1 MNILRTCFLLSHI
14 EEPIKQCNEGKCV
27 TGISDCSINRH
38 CGLLLANGSFTNGLI
53 QTSDN
58 KVTVLALGNLTNLP
72 LTITLVGHGG
82 QGQGGGAGSGYIKQ
96 YNLNLY
102 ESLTELRVEV
112 PEVPVPPSYNSKST
126 KVSLAEAD
134 ILLDQAEAGGNG
146 YIDGGNGYSGGGC
159 RGYYGYGGSDGGS
172 GLCGNDNSEPGQ
184 GSGLNISELR
194 FHNFELR

>member
-1 MNILRTCFLLSHI
+1 MIWLNFLKTASY
-14 EEPIKQCNEGKCV
+14 
-27 TGISDCSINRH
+27 
-38 CGLLLANGSFTNGLI
+38 
-53 QTSDN
+53 
-58 KVTVLALGNLTNLP
+58 
-72 LTITLVGHGG
+72 
-82 QGQGGGAGSGYIKQ
+82 GGGGGGSGYITQ

-112 PEVPVPPSYNSKST
+112 PSSTNSNFA
-126 KVSLAEAD
+126 KVSLAEAN
-134 ILLDQAEAGGNG
+134 ILLDQAEAGANG

-172 GLCGNDNSEPGQ
+172 GLCDNDNYEPGQ